1 MDIGCMQLSQDAR
14 LASKSEVQDPEV
26 HEHRK
31 PFLPRQL
38 QEPIVTSIV
47 RRCRVVEGGVNDCGE
62 GESPVGGEELGGVNK
77 D

>member
-1 MDIGCMQLSQDAR
+1 VH
-14 LASKSEVQDPEV
+14 EPEV
-26 HEHRK
+26 HGHRK

-47 RRCRVVEGGVNDCGE
+47 RRCRVVKGGVND
-62 GESPVGGEELGGVNK
+62 SPEREIGGEELGGVNE